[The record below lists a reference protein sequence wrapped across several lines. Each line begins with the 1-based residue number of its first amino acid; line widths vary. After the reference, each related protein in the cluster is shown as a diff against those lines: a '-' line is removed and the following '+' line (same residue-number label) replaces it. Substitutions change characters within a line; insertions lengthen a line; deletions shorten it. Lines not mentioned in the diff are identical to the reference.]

1 MLSFAPSA
9 VTRSLLVSEV
19 YLTYSRLFCKM
30 IFIFALHQIY
40 LTLIYRNNV
49 CFSEKGVFAINSQK
63 YYPFLVC
70 ADCLFHFHKSL
81 NLKKPCFMLDSI
93 DALNQDFIRIN
104 EANLSN
110 FLYFFFIHFLQGMT
124 DNAIFY

>member
-1 MLSFAPSA
+1 
-9 VTRSLLVSEV
+9 
-19 YLTYSRLFCKM
+19 
-30 IFIFALHQIY
+30 
-40 LTLIYRNNV
+40 
-49 CFSEKGVFAINSQK
+49 
-63 YYPFLVC
+63 
-70 ADCLFHFHKSL
+70 
-81 NLKKPCFMLDSI
+81 MLDSI